1 MLLIGG
7 AGGRGGTVLSSG
19 EEFDPLKQTDGVE
32 IPALPFPV
40 WP

>member
-7 AGGRGGTVLSSG
+7 VGGTVLSSG
-19 EEFDPLKQTDGVE
+19 EELDPLKQTDGVE

-40 WP
+40 